1 VYPRGVSAAGPG
13 DNETS
18 EERWRR
24 GRRVDSEH
32 KGKDLLGKR
41 YGRDH
46 LTNEETEALDP
57 RVVTEE
63 GEIVSPEELRGRIFR
78 IVDRDEPSGYMVRN
92 METTGEGTT
101 LCHLQASSSW
111 AQQAAWA
118 RG

>member
-1 VYPRGVSAAGPG
+1 
-13 DNETS
+13 
-18 EERWRR
+18 
-24 GRRVDSEH
+24 VDSEH

-46 LTNEETEALDP
+46 PTNEKTETLDP

-63 GEIVSPEELRGRIFR
+63 GETVSPEELRGRIFR
-78 IVDRDEPSGYMVRN
+78 IVDRDEPSGYVARN
-92 METTGEGTT
+92 METMGEGTT